1 MSFKFSVC
9 VFETLRETQFNGHYK
24 YGGRSGGA
32 TWEVVSW
39 GFDKTCEMSGTG
51 NPSLSN
57 VPVPSSVQT
66 NHVVAENVEFALH
79 IRIRS
84 KEDIPASCGVE
95 VTYKGNTL
103 VGLFTFLMYQRT

>member
-9 VFETLRETQFNGHYK
+9 VFGTLRETQFNGHYK

-39 GFDKTCEMSGTG
+39 GFDETCEMSGTG

-57 VPVPSSVQT
+57 VPLPSSVHT
-66 NHVVAENVEFALH
+66 NHVLAENVEFALH
-79 IRIRS
+79 IRFRS
-84 KEDIPASCGVE
+84 KEDIPGFMWGGSDIQG
-95 VTYKGNTL
+95 KHLSWL
-103 VGLFTFLMYQRT
+103 VYLHF